1 MKLKLLIETQ
11 QHPESRKT
19 KGDHTKV
26 KLLKNQYTQG
36 KLYVD
41 QDDVIMLKSPDGKLN
56 GSVISIPPSLYP
68 GIANALHIQLGHPS
82 KAQLSALMSWH
93 FHTPGGKSIID
104 EVADNCHQCATV
116 RKLPKVLLK
125 FTTTPSQRLCSKFS
139 VDVIERCTQKIL
151 VICPP

>member
-26 KLLKNQYTQG
+26 KLLHNQFTQR

-41 QDDVIMLKSPDGKLN
+41 QDDVIMLKSPDGKFN

-68 GIANALHIQLGHPS
+68 GITNFTSYLAWPPKQSPTVCPYVPVLQHS
-82 KAQLSALMSWH
+82 R
-93 FHTPGGKSIID
+93 GKVD
-104 EVADNCHQCATV
+104 
-116 RKLPKVLLK
+116 
-125 FTTTPSQRLCSKFS
+125 QR
-139 VDVIERCTQKIL
+139 
-151 VICPP
+151 